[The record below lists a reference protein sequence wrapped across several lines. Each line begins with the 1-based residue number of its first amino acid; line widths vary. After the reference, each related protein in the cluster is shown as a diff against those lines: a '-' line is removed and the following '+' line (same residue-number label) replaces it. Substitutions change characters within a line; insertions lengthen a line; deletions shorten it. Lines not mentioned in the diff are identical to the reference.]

1 MLVAAAVG
9 GFAGCATSVFNPA
22 TNEPLSA
29 STPRNMGARTD
40 FMRENSIVLSL
51 SGGGLR
57 AAAFAHGVLTALE
70 SVKTAGGDL
79 LDDPAL
85 ISSVFRSSLTAT
97 SYGVVGTQGPARI
110 FYHR

>member
-1 MLVAAAVG
+1 MIVAAAVG
-9 GFAGCATSVFNPA
+9 GLAGCAPPVFHPA

-29 STPRNMGARTD
+29 ATPRNMGARTD

-70 SVKTAGGDL
+70 SVKTADGDL
-79 LDDPAL
+79 LADVAL
-85 ISSVFRSSLTAT
+85 IGSGSGSSLTAAY
-97 SYGVVGTQGPARI
+97 YGG
-110 FYHR
+110 